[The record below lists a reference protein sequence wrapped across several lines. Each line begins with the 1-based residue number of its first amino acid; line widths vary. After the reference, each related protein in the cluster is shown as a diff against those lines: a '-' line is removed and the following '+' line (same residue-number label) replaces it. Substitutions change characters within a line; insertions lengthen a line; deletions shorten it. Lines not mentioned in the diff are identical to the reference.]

1 MTSAIRPLEEMAR
14 AALTRDPGQRVLEFQ
29 DKVYDWGFFQGAAG
43 AVMRLL
49 DEAGVDPRDPI
60 GFVPRN
66 TAASVAA
73 FIGMIAG
80 ARTIRMIYAF
90 QRPVG
95 IARDV
100 GRLKLT
106 GVVITARDATEEVI
120 AVAREQGVAMVVIDD
135 VDGPR
140 YAPGCER
147 STAAPDP
154 VRPEKPELQILTSGT
169 TGPPKHF
176 GLPYTVVART
186 ITQNPLYAVPPEKAA
201 DIPPAS
207 IVFPF
212 GNISGVYSVL
222 PPVLS
227 GQFALLREKF
237 DLNFWRDYVVRY
249 RPTRIGLPPSA
260 VRVALDADIPAE
272 DLASLDSLLSGS
284 APLDPTVHREF
295 EAKYGIP
302 ILLSYGATEF
312 GGPVAMMTAEL
323 HKAYG
328 EAKFGSNG
336 RAFDGAEL
344 RVIDAD
350 TGEILPPGTEG
361 LLEVMSP
368 RMGTHWIRTTDIV
381 VIDEDGFLFHR
392 GRADGAIMRGGF
404 KILPETIA
412 KALMTHPA
420 VAAVSV
426 VGVANRRLGQ
436 TPGAALQLVPGAEPP
451 SFAELEA
458 HLRDRVLATHIPTH
472 WKIVKALPST
482 PSFKID
488 QAAVRALFAEDGGG
502 AG

>member
-1 MTSAIRPLEEMAR
+1 MTSAIKPLEEMAR
-14 AALTRDPGQRVLEFQ
+14 EALARAPGERVLEFQ
-29 DKVYDWGFFQGAAG
+29 DKVYDRGFFQDVAG

-66 TAASVAA
+66 SAASVAA
-73 FIGMIAG
+73 FVGMIAG

-95 IARDV
+95 VARDV

-106 GVVITARDATEEVI
+106 GLVITSGDAAEAVL
-120 AVAREQGVAMVVIDD
+120 AVAREQGIAVVIIDET
-135 VDGPR
+135 DGAR

-147 STAAPDP
+147 STATPDP
-154 VRPEKPELQILTSGT
+154 VRPKKPELQILTSGT

-176 GLPYTVVART
+176 GLPYTVIART
-186 ITQNPLYAVPPEKAA
+186 ITQNPLYAVPPDKAA
-201 DIPPAS
+201 SMPPAA

-227 GQFALLREKF
+227 GRFAMLREKF
-237 DLNFWRDYVVRY
+237 DLGFWRDYVVRY
-249 RPTRIGLPPSA
+249 RPTHFGLPPAA
-260 VRVALDADIPAE
+260 VRAALDADIPRE
-272 DLASLDSLLSGS
+272 DLASLTSLQSGS
-284 APLDPTVHREF
+284 APLDPTVHRAF

-302 ILLSYGATEF
+302 ILLAYGATEF

-323 HKAYG
+323 HKQYG
-328 EAKFGSNG
+328 ETKFGSNG
-336 RAFDGAEL
+336 RAFDGAQL
-344 RVIDAD
+344 RVIDPD

-381 VIDEDGFLFHR
+381 ILDADGFLFHR

-426 VGVANRRLGQ
+426 VGVPSRRLGQ
-436 TPGAALQLVPGAEPP
+436 TPGAAIQLVPGAEPP
-451 SFAELEA
+451 SFAALEA

-472 WKIVKALPST
+472 WKIVEVLPST

-488 QAAVRALFAEDGGG
+488 QAAVRALFAED